1 MSKLNKIYWGFSL
14 GLVFPIMFGALF
26 LYVLQERNNM
36 EFLSVFR
43 QVMGSGQM
51 LFKWFIVSITPNLFS
66 LFVAYKKE
74 LWRLCSGF
82 ISATLVYFMVAIILM

>member
-1 MSKLNKIYWGFSL
+1 MSKLNRVYWGFL
-14 GLVFPIMFGALF
+14 FGIVFPVLFGCMF
-26 LYVLQERNNM
+26 LYVLKERNYMN
-36 EFLSVFR
+36 FASVFR

-82 ISATLVYFMVAIILM
+82 ISATLIYFMVAIILM